1 MQRIYNS
8 GFEIEPRIVLIADN
22 YPLSSFTEDLFV
34 AIDFITVYSG
44 DFIIGTKN
52 LHGDNG
58 FKFSEITARRQSIHE
73 AVKKLVLEGFLTV
86 EIREGFSYRI
96 SELGKRYA
104 KSFES
109 TYAIQYRN
117 NLLSVSEKY
126 LDYDEKAL
134 AKLITEKALADG
146 REEM

>member
-1 MQRIYNS
+1 MLSNEEMKREVLGIFSDEIYKS
-8 GFEIEPRIVLIADN
+8 L
-22 YPLSSFTEDLFV
+22 
-34 AIDFITVYSG
+34 
-44 DFIIGTKN
+44 KN

>member
-1 MQRIYNS
+1 MMQ
-8 GFEIEPRIVLIADN
+8 LM
-22 YPLSSFTEDLFV
+22 L
-34 AIDFITVYSG
+34 
-44 DFIIGTKN
+44 
-52 LHGDNG
+52 
-58 FKFSEITARRQSIHE
+58 
-73 AVKKLVLEGFLTV
+73 KKLVLEGFLTV

>member
-1 MQRIYNS
+1 M
-8 GFEIEPRIVLIADN
+8 
-22 YPLSSFTEDLFV
+22 

-44 DFIIGTKN
+44 VFISGAQN

-58 FKFSEITARRQSIHE
+58 FKFSEITARRQLVHE
-73 AVKKLVLEGFLTV
+73 AVKKLVLEGFLIV

-96 SELGKRYA
+96 SDTGKKYA

-109 TYAIQYRN
+109 TYATQYKN

-134 AKLITEKALADG
+134 SKLITEKALADG
-146 REEM
+146 REEIYG